1 MTLTQLWVVFS
12 GRWRTVLAVAA
23 SVFLLVMG
31 ASASLWFWSP
41 SYTAQATV
49 VLDQRSLDPIANVV
63 VPSSNLTSAMST
75 QVDVLKSDRV
85 ALRAIHAL
93 KLEQD
98 AALRQDWQDDTGG
111 RGDFGAWLAE
121 RLVKKLDAR
130 PGRDSN
136 VMAVKYTAKD
146 PERAAAIVN
155 AFVDAYID
163 VTLQLRVEPARQYN
177 AMFDERAQQLRAA
190 LESAQQ
196 RLSAYQRTHGI
207 LATDER
213 LDAEN
218 QRLTALNNQLVLI
231 QGAAADSGSRRTQ
244 AASADMPETLSDSV
258 VAALTAERSRQEAT
272 LQQLRERLGDA
283 HPAVVE
289 QKTLVEQLRQREAAQ
304 GKRVAGALSAN
315 DRVARQRLAAAQAAA
330 DEQRTRLLKLNA
342 QRDEAGVLVRDVE
355 NAQKAYDAVAL
366 RVNQTRIESQNTQT
380 NVSVLQR
387 GTPPPF
393 PSSPNLLING
403 AAGLLLALLAGA
415 MSALL
420 RELRDQRL
428 RTDDDVRLGL
438 HQPLLGVLPRRRLPD
453 GRTHRPLRDR
463 LLPARAA

>member
-1 MTLTQLWVVFS
+1 
-12 GRWRTVLAVAA
+12 
-23 SVFLLVMG
+23 
-31 ASASLWFWSP
+31 
-41 SYTAQATV
+41 
-49 VLDQRSLDPIANVV
+49 
-63 VPSSNLTSAMST
+63 
-75 QVDVLKSDRV
+75 
-85 ALRAIHAL
+85 
-93 KLEQD
+93 
-98 AALRQDWQDDTGG
+98 
-111 RGDFGAWLAE
+111 
-121 RLVKKLDAR
+121 
-130 PGRDSN
+130 
-136 VMAVKYTAKD
+136 
-146 PERAAAIVN
+146 
-155 AFVDAYID
+155 
-163 VTLQLRVEPARQYN
+163 
-177 AMFDERAQQLRAA
+177 MFDERAQQLRAA

-213 LDAEN
+213 LDVEN
-218 QRLTALNNQLVLI
+218 QRLTALSNQLVLV
-231 QGAAADSGSRRTQ
+231 QAAAADTGSRRSQ
-244 AASADMPETLSDSV
+244 AAGADVPETLGDSV

-438 HQPLLGVLPRRRLPD
+438 RQPLLGVLPRRRLPD
-453 GRTHRPLRDR
+453 GRTRRPLRDR

>member
-1 MTLTQLWVVFS
+1 
-12 GRWRTVLAVAA
+12 
-23 SVFLLVMG
+23 
-31 ASASLWFWSP
+31 
-41 SYTAQATV
+41 
-49 VLDQRSLDPIANVV
+49 
-63 VPSSNLTSAMST
+63 
-75 QVDVLKSDRV
+75 
-85 ALRAIHAL
+85 
-93 KLEQD
+93 
-98 AALRQDWQDDTGG
+98 
-111 RGDFGAWLAE
+111 
-121 RLVKKLDAR
+121 
-130 PGRDSN
+130 
-136 VMAVKYTAKD
+136 
-146 PERAAAIVN
+146 
-155 AFVDAYID
+155 
-163 VTLQLRVEPARQYN
+163 
-177 AMFDERAQQLRAA
+177 
-190 LESAQQ
+190 
-196 RLSAYQRTHGI
+196 
-207 LATDER
+207 
-213 LDAEN
+213 
-218 QRLTALNNQLVLI
+218 
-231 QGAAADSGSRRTQ
+231 
-244 AASADMPETLSDSV
+244 MPETLSDSV

>member
-12 GRWRTVLAVAA
+12 GRWRTVIAVAV
-23 SVFLLVMG
+23 SVFLLVLG
-31 ASASLWFWSP
+31 ASALLWFGSP
-41 SYTAQATV
+41 SYTAQAAV
-49 VLDQRSLDPIANVV
+49 VLDQRSLDPISNVV
-63 VPSSNLTSAMST
+63 VPGTNVTSTMST
-75 QVDVLKSDRV
+75 QVDVIKSDRV
-85 ALRAIHAL
+85 ALRAIDAL
-93 KLEQD
+93 KLDQD
-98 AALRQDWQDDTGG
+98 ADLKQDWRDDTDG
-111 RGDFGAWLAE
+111 RGDFRAWLAE
-121 RLVKKLDAR
+121 NLVRKLDVR
-130 PGRDSN
+130 PGRESN

-177 AMFDERAQQLRAA
+177 TMFDERAQQLRAA
-190 LESAQQ
+190 LETAQQ
-196 RLSAYQRTHGI
+196 RLSAYQRSHGI

-213 LDAEN
+213 LDVEN
-218 QRLTALNNQLVLI
+218 QRLAALSNQLVLV
-231 QGAAADSGSRRTQ
+231 QGAAADTAGRRTQ
-244 AASADMPETLSDSV
+244 AAGADMPETLNDSV
-258 VAALTAERSRQEAT
+258 VVALTAERSRQEAT

-283 HPAVVE
+283 HPMVVE
-289 QKTLVEQLRQREAAQ
+289 QTTLVEQLRQREAAQ
-304 GKRVAGALSAN
+304 GRRVAGALSAN
-315 DRVARQRLAAAQAAA
+315 DRVARQRLAAAEAAV
-330 DEQRTRLLKLNA
+330 DEQRKRLLQLNA

-380 NVSVLQR
+380 NVAVLKR

-415 MSALL
+415 MSALV

-438 HQPLLGVLPRRRLPD
+438 QQPLLGVLPLRRLPG
-453 GRTHRPLRDR
+453 GRKHTPLRDR
-463 LLPARAA
+463 LLPAR